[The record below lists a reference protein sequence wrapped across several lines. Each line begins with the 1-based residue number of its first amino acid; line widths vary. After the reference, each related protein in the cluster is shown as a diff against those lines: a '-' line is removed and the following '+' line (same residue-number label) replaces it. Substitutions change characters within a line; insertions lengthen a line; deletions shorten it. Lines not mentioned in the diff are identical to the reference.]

1 MQQLILQLLIE
12 KNGIISVSVPV
23 LFNFC
28 LLFRFQN
35 FSFVY
40 SNFSISIHSEY
51 YCTCSWYL
59 VLSICISADA
69 WHYPLLQRSIWWG
82 RKVFSWSQLYQSN
95 TSKRPSPVRLSP
107 PLCQQ
112 KINKIHAEVIN
123 TNSIIRLLDIQGDPS
138 AYNSPLVFNHPL
150 NPIKI

>member
-95 TSKRPSPVRLSP
+95 TSKRPSPVQLSP
-107 PLCQQ
+107 PLPIEDKQNPRRGY
-112 KINKIHAEVIN
+112 KH
-123 TNSIIRLLDIQGDPS
+123 NSIIRLLDIQGDPS